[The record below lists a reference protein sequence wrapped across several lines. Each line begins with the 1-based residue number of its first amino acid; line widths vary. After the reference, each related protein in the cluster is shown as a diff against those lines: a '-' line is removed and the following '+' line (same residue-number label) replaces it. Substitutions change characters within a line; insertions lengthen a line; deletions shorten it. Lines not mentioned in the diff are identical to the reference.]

1 MVLSLYHTCSRGSY
15 ITVNSNKKGMH
26 LPHGLTWLCELSFF
40 FSHSVHF
47 CQIRKLSYLHNFI
60 TNLSTYFSVVILEKQ
75 PIPSKIWFWEAS
87 RPANPTFGP
96 SGVWL
101 HDYIFQLLFSLGDE
115 NKKLN
120 DKENCYLSLK
130 NNYQGLGKWAVFTFD
145 CASQCDRKWRRVSQI
160 PIIQTSLFFI

>member
-15 ITVNSNKKGMH
+15 ITVNIDEKGMH
-26 LPHGLTWLCELSFF
+26 LQHGLTWLCELPSLFTQCSF
-40 FSHSVHF
+40 
-47 CQIRKLSYLHNFI
+47 LSDQKVVTFTQLL